1 MAKKIYLSPS
11 EQPNNRYAYGN
22 TNEKVVCREI
32 SAYTAEALKRNGFE
46 VINASGS
53 LSARCNEAN
62 KWGAD
67 LYIPIHTN
75 THNGKVSG
83 TRMFCYRLSGEGYK
97 ACQAIYNVLAPLTP
111 GTSENI
117 KEYPGLYEVKTPK
130 APTVYIE
137 VDFHDVPDVAKWLIE
152 HTKEIGETIC
162 KGVCNHYGVAY
173 TAEPVS
179 KPVVEVPVVE
189 VPVEQPTKTITQLA
203 REVLKGKWGNGSARK
218 ANLTAAGYDY
228 NAVQK
233 EVNRLCN
240 SSTTTSTKKSNEVI
254 AKEVIQGKWG
264 NGADRKNRLTAAG
277 YDYKEIQ
284 SIVNKL
290 L

>member
-11 EQPNNRYAYGN
+11 EQPENRYAYGN
-22 TNEKVVCREI
+22 TNEQAVCREI
-32 SAYTAEALKRNGFE
+32 SAFAEEALKRNGFE
-46 VINASGS
+46 VINATASK
-53 LSARCNEAN
+53 LAVRCNEAN
-62 KWGAD
+62 NWGAD

-75 THNGKVSG
+75 AFNGKVSG

-97 ACQAIYNVLAPLTP
+97 ACQAIYNVLAPITP

-117 KEYPGLYEVKTPK
+117 KANPGLYEVKTPK

-152 HTKEIGETIC
+152 HTKEIGEAIC
-162 KGVCNHYGVAY
+162 EGVCNHYGVAY
-173 TAEPVS
+173 KAVS
-179 KPVVEVPVVE
+179 KPVVDVPVVE
-189 VPVEQPTKTITQLA
+189 VPVTKTITQIA

-218 ANLTAAGYDY
+218 TNLTAAGYDY

-240 SSTTTSTKKSNEVI
+240 SSTTTTKKTNEQI

-264 NGADRKNRLTAAG
+264 NGADRRTKLTNAG
-277 YDYKEIQ
+277 YDYNAIQ
-284 SIVNKL
+284 KLVNNL
-290 L
+290 LK